1 MASHLLNT
9 VNAIVF
15 IIISLISW
23 ILILSNVIQ
32 TFPTLT
38 DSNYTRACSTT
49 QSPRMECWFPLLL
62 GLLSKFPFNSL
73 STCLPVL
80 RQMRITFSL
89 PFPGH
94 EENICFFSWSLLST
108 IPGRGRGLSPSWPE
122 AQAPCLSLPS
132 PSPHPVS
139 QEPCLR
145 PSLSPAVALAML
157 NTPSSQA
164 GHHPQATY
172 HPGLPWRLSW

>member
-108 IPGRGRGLSPSWPE
+108 IPGRGRGLVKTLATYPLLPQP
-122 AQAPCLSLPS
+122 QAPGLEMTLTLWNPFGVQHLPC
-132 PSPHPVS
+132 H
-139 QEPCLR
+139 L
-145 PSLSPAVALAML
+145 
-157 NTPSSQA
+157 
-164 GHHPQATY
+164 
-172 HPGLPWRLSW
+172 